1 MLGYAV
7 TSPRIRRQLTPLAQA
22 AVPGHVSC
30 RAGGPECRGDT
41 PSKTCLSAKRYLPRT
56 LNPASAPSLT
66 ERRRGQTA
74 PSSNPTALSASGIA
88 RTGSA
93 SREVNPMAER
103 FRPKTIQTGLPRF
116 DASRVRPLD
125 VSAGAT
131 PRLRGPAWMKLRYQ
145 ALVRGGYE
153 CVDCGRISQS
163 NEIDHDIPLSKGGTD
178 APDNLRVRCIPC
190 HAAKS
195 ADEAKRRW

>member
-1 MLGYAV
+1 
-7 TSPRIRRQLTPLAQA
+7 
-22 AVPGHVSC
+22 
-30 RAGGPECRGDT
+30 
-41 PSKTCLSAKRYLPRT
+41 
-56 LNPASAPSLT
+56 
-66 ERRRGQTA
+66 
-74 PSSNPTALSASGIA
+74 
-88 RTGSA
+88 
-93 SREVNPMAER
+93 MAER